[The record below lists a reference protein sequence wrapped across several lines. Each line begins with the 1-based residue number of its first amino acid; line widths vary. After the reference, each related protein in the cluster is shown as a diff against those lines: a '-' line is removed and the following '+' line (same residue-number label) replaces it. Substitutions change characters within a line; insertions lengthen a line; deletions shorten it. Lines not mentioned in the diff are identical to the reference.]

1 MDLHEMFYED
11 SSITEEEQ
19 KWILEVF
26 SHPNMKKYLKAI
38 ARNDMAELATLSTS
52 SLTND
57 DIGRKHSLVQ
67 GKLSTI
73 VTLLNIQKPKES
85 QS

>member
-1 MDLHEMFYED
+1 MDLNSILYED
-11 SSITEEEQ
+11 NSFTDEDQ
-19 KWILEVF
+19 QWILQIF
-26 SHPNMKKYLKAI
+26 SHPTMKKYLKI
-38 ARNDMAELATLSTS
+38 VARNDLAELATISTS
-52 SLTND
+52 SLSNE